1 MAEEDSKPSRG
12 QDTTK
17 TPRQRAYLKR
27 LAEGE
32 GKRLVVDL
40 DGSGRADLEALLAS
54 GYGGSQKEVV
64 TKALAA
70 AAKEHAHKTT

>member
-1 MAEEDSKPSRG
+1 MAEEKNKPKRG

-17 TPRQRAYLKR
+17 TPRQRTYLER
-27 LAEGE
+27 LAEGK

-40 DGSGRADLEALLAS
+40 DASGRADLEALLAS
-54 GYGGSQKEVV
+54 GYGASQKEVV

-70 AAKEHAHKTT
+70 AAKKHAHKKV